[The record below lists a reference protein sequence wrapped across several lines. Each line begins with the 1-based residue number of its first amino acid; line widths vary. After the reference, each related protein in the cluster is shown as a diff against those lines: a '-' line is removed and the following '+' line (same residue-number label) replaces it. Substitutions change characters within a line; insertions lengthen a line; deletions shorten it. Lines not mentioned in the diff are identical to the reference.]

1 MVKHKNFK
9 TIAVFLY
16 ELVCRW
22 GAIKVLVTDN
32 APQYLQ
38 AAELLAEKFHIKSR
52 HTILVHKVL
61 LNDSTMMSG
70 RP

>member
-1 MVKHKNFK
+1 MVKHENFK
-9 TIAVFLY
+9 TIVAFLY

-38 AAELLAEKFHIKSR
+38 AAELLAEKFHIKHIKILPYNSR
-52 HTILVHKVL
+52 AQGPIE
-61 LNDSTMMSG
+61 
-70 RP
+70 R